1 MAIKGHMTT
10 LRVLVADDHAMVR
23 KGLRGEIEE
32 RPGWTVCGE
41 ARTGAEAV
49 ALARQLKPDIVVM
62 DFSMPDLNGLE
73 ATRQIRRELPRTQVL
88 ILTMHDTERLV
99 RDVLAA
105 GARGYLLKSDAGN
118 VLVTALETLQRGKPF
133 FTSKVAEMVLQ
144 GYLEPE
150 KAQAGEEATVLT
162 PREREI
168 VQLIAEGKSTK
179 ELADHLGISTKTAE
193 THRSNLMRKLN
204 LRSVS
209 EVVRYAIREKIMEA

>member
-1 MAIKGHMTT
+1 MGTKSHLIT
-10 LRVLVADDHAMVR
+10 LRVLLADDHAMVR
-23 KGLRGEIEE
+23 RGLRAVVED

-41 ARTGAEAV
+41 ASTGREAV
-49 ALARQLKPDIVVM
+49 ELARQLKPDVVVM
-62 DFSMPDLNGLE
+62 DFSMPELNGLE

-105 GARGYLLKSDAGN
+105 GARGYLLKSDAADL
-118 VLVTALETLQRGKPF
+118 LVTALEKLRQGKPY
-133 FTSKVAEMVLQ
+133 FTTKVAELVLQ

-150 KAQAGEEATVLT
+150 KAQAGEETTVLT

-179 ELADHLGISTKTAE
+179 ELADHLGISAKTAE

-209 EVVRYAIREKIMEA
+209 EVVRYAIREKIVEA